1 MHCSSYIGWTT
12 ELYLFVWCYD
22 CLCARDLSRTYSF
35 FFVTVLIFTAALLSQ
50 ILEAAVVG
58 MPDEIL
64 GERVF
69 AVIALR
75 TSSSV
80 NTANTSSLGEVDQTL
95 PTPSVSLVNS
105 QQDPQAILRI
115 LRSFLEDRLA
125 QYKQPREYLIV
136 DAIPRNHMGKVRNLI

>member
-1 MHCSSYIGWTT
+1 M
-12 ELYLFVWCYD
+12 
-22 CLCARDLSRTYSF
+22 
-35 FFVTVLIFTAALLSQ
+35 LIFTAALLSQ

-58 MPDEIL
+58 VPDEIL

-75 TSSSV
+75 TSSSSSSV